1 MMTSLLLL
9 APSLSASLTYASN
22 YPRHGFYFQE
32 PYWVDSSVGSSCAIE
47 VTSARTLPLW
57 LTHMHTHM
65 LPPAQSYSS
74 ALALSLSHTQT
85 LLPAQSYSRTPTWS
99 TTIEAYT
106 LKLVLPP
113 LEPGSISATL
123 SDSTVKVGLTRKI
136 DDCQCKPAAH
146 REISLPY
153 RPRPEDVTLAVDD
166 QNDPFSE
173 ECTRD
178 NRDPVRYTRVLSV

>member
-47 VTSARTLPLW
+47 
-57 LTHMHTHM
+57 
-65 LPPAQSYSS
+65 
-74 ALALSLSHTQT
+74 
-85 LLPAQSYSRTPTWS
+85 SYSRTPTWS

-123 SDSTVKVGLTRKI
+123 SESTVKVGLTRKI

-166 QNDPFSE
+166 QNVLFTPSE